1 MDLVIIGT
9 RPIQTFLIPT
19 EFLLISMHENM
30 LRTNS
35 VNVEA
40 ALRTMLDTID
50 PIVLMT
56 KAVQILFNAN
66 FH

>member
-1 MDLVIIGT
+1 
-9 RPIQTFLIPT
+9 
-19 EFLLISMHENM
+19 M

-35 VNVEA
+35 VSTDFHLLQTSFLEA